1 MKKIKIIIVD
11 DHRLFRMGL
20 KAIISAGHPDILVAG
35 EAGCGKE
42 LFEILPTTPAD
53 MVLLD
58 INLPDMS
65 GVEIASCLRYHYP
78 NIKILAVSAEDAI
91 ETIQSMVEAGI
102 DGFVSKQKG
111 DPDEL
116 INAIRTVAEGLDYYG
131 RDVAPFIYGV
141 YVSKKKTTDIT
152 AEFTD
157 REREVIIA
165 CREGLLCKEIADRMG
180 ISINTINTYKKRI
193 FQKLGINTT
202 VEIVQYATKK
212 GIVRMEG

>member
-1 MKKIKIIIVD
+1 MEKIKIIIVD
-11 DHRLFRMGL
+11 DHRLFRIGL
-20 KAIISAGHPDILVAG
+20 KAIISDGHPDILVAG

-42 LFEILPTTPAD
+42 LFKILPITPAD
-53 MVLLD
+53 VVLLD
-58 INLPDMS
+58 INLPDMN
-65 GVEIASCLRYHYP
+65 GAEIACCLRHDYP
-78 NIKILAVSAEDAI
+78 NMKILAVSAEDSI

-111 DPDEL
+111 DTDEL

-131 RDVAPFIYGV
+131 RDIAPIIYGV

-152 AEFTD
+152 TEFSD

-165 CREGLLCKEIADRMG
+165 CRDGLLCKEIADRMG

-202 VEIVQYATKK
+202 VEIVQYALKK
-212 GIVRMEG
+212 GIVRMES